1 MSDQLGANLT
11 LDQHEALQEI
21 VNIGM
26 GLAGNS
32 LARILNTFVE
42 LSIPRIRLVKAEDL
56 PSVIV
61 NLVSER
67 TEVSAIR
74 QAFFNHWRGEAVAI
88 YDQHGCKDLADLMG
102 YTNEM
107 DHSTETE
114 LLLDVGNVLVG
125 ACLNGVSEQ
134 LNAEISFGAPSILAQ
149 HVHIEELFAKQDF
162 NWSHTLLLEVNF
174 ALENRQF
181 KSHLL
186 TMMSE
191 ESISTL
197 QLDIDNFLETL

>member
-1 MSDQLGANLT
+1 MSDQLGGDLT

-26 GLAGNS
+26 GLAGDS

-56 PSVIV
+56 PSAIV

-67 TEVSAIR
+67 AEVSAIR

-102 YTNEM
+102 YTSEM
-107 DHSTETE
+107 DNSTETE

-134 LNAEISFGAPSILAQ
+134 LNAELSFGAPSVLAQ
-149 HVHIEELFAKQDF
+149 HVPIEELFEKQNF

-197 QLDIDNFLETL
+197 QLDIDHFLEAL

>member
-1 MSDQLGANLT
+1 MSDQPRNDLT
-11 LDQHEALQEI
+11 PDQYEALREI

-26 GLAGNS
+26 GLAGDS

-42 LSIPRIRLVKAEDL
+42 LSIPRISLVKADDL
-56 PSVIV
+56 PSAIV
-61 NLVSER
+61 NLIGER
-67 TEVSAIR
+67 VEVSAIR
-74 QAFFNHWRGEAVAI
+74 QAFFNHWRGEAIAI

-102 YTNEM
+102 YTSEM
-107 DHSTETE
+107 DNSTEIE

-134 LNAEISFGAPSILAQ
+134 LGTEINFGAPSILAQ
-149 HVHIEELFAKQDF
+149 HIQIEELFIKQDF

-174 ALENRQF
+174 ALESRQF

-186 TMMSE
+186 TMVSE

-197 QLDIDNFLETL
+197 QLDIDNFLEAL